1 VARVL
6 ENRKK
11 KVKRVERLIR
21 QYDCSTIG
29 ELLSRLYSDRDYLE
43 LTIARLE
50 FLNRLR
56 SGDATA
62 VRRRA
67 K

>member
-1 VARVL
+1 
-6 ENRKK
+6 
-11 KVKRVERLIR
+11 VERLIR